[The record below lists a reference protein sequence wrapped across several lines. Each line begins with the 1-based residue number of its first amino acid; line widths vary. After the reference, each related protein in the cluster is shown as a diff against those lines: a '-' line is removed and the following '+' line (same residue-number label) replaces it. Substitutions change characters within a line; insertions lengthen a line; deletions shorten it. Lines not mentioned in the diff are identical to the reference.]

1 MSIISI
7 TKRWKLPI
15 NNSNYPKNDTKYKTE
30 KCKNKWP
37 CKFQGTGKCLFWHH
51 ESERDYW
58 NYVRKT
64 AKKRQLQPAEI
75 DKEIKRQNNAQLQKQ
90 NLLAQGKLTVGSE
103 LPKKEE
109 KERGTSPFEY
119 GLGGRKKRKSLF
131 KKKITKKVKKRRRK
145 RRTKKRK
152 SRKRRRTKRKKK

>member
-1 MSIISI
+1 MYKISI
-7 TKRWKLPI
+7 RKRWQLDESD
-15 NNSNYPKNDTKYKTE
+15 SNYPKNDTAYKTK
-30 KCKNKWP
+30 KCTNRWP

-58 NYVRKT
+58 NYVRET
-64 AKKRQLQPAEI
+64 AKRTGHKPAEI

-90 NLLAQGKLTVGSE
+90 NLLAQGKLAVGSE
-103 LPKKEE
+103 RPKKEE

-119 GLGGRKKRKSLF
+119 GLGGRKKRKSLL
-131 KKKITKKVKKRRRK
+131 KKKRTKKVKKRR

>member
-1 MSIISI
+1 MSKIPI
-7 TKRWKLPI
+7 TKRWQLDESD
-15 NNSNYPKNDTKYKTE
+15 SNYPKNDTAYKTK
-30 KCKNKWP
+30 KCTNRWP

-51 ESERDYW
+51 EYERDYW
-58 NYVRKT
+58 DYVRKT

-75 DKEIKRQNNAQLQKQ
+75 DKEIKTQR
-90 NLLAQGKLTVGSE
+90 NLAVGSE
-103 LPKKEE
+103 LPKKQ
-109 KERGTSPFEY
+109 KEVRGTSPFEY

-131 KKKITKKVKKRRRK
+131 KKKRTKKVKKRRRK